1 MANLIGAYIEI
12 TGRCNASCPYCY
24 NRQLVPSAA
33 DLPRSLL
40 HSLFSELYKEHITA
54 IAISGGEPFLHPDI
68 GGIIQDATEKGL
80 SLMIISNGT
89 CFIEEH
95 LPLLLKYQP
104 SLQLTFD
111 GWDDE
116 SHDNTRGNGNFRL
129 LINGILKARASGYKG
144 IIRARINLH
153 KSNISHLK
161 DILCVIDTL
170 NSQSAGKFLAINDI
184 NLSIIHATENGGG
197 SFSEYVPNTV
207 FLENADLASICN
219 EWNES
224 HNLQISYDKNMDL
237 GCAYDGE
244 PDSVNCSFRIAL
256 NGSVFPCQMFTD
268 ERYSLGNLY
277 LNTLEEI
284 LRGEPLQAFIKQVR
298 SRRDNLS
305 ECQSCG
311 YQGFCHGGC
320 PANALIE
327 NGDINTVTS
336 SCHLRKAMMNKLLFG
351 MMKKNP
357 KGLVEYASQLIS

>member
-1 MANLIGAYIEI
+1 MASLIGAYIEI

-24 NRQLVPSAA
+24 NRSLVPSAT
-33 DLPRSLL
+33 DLPRGLL
-40 HSLFSELYKEHITA
+40 HSLFSELCKKHISA
-54 IAISGGEPFLHPDI
+54 VAISGGEPFLHPDI
-68 GGIIQDATEKGL
+68 SGIIQDATAEGL

-89 CFIEEH
+89 CFQEDY
-95 LPLLLKYQP
+95 LPLLLRYHP

-129 LINGILKARASGYKG
+129 LTDGILKARAAGYKG

-153 KSNISHLK
+153 KGNISRLK
-161 DILCVIDTL
+161 DILHVIDAL
-170 NSQSAGKFLAINDI
+170 NFQSSVGLFAINDI
-184 NLSIIHATENGGG
+184 NLSIVHATENGGG
-197 SFSEYVPNTV
+197 SFAEYVSNTV
-207 FLENADLASICN
+207 FLDNTDLASICN

-244 PDSVNCSFRIAL
+244 PDSIDCSFRIAL
-256 NGSVFPCQMFTD
+256 NGNVFPCQMFTD

-284 LRGEPLQAFIKQVR
+284 LHGELLQAFIKRVR
-298 SRRDNLS
+298 SRRNKLS

-327 NGDINTVTS
+327 NGDINTITR
-336 SCHLRKAMMNKLLFG
+336 SCHLRKSMMNKLLFD
-351 MMKKNP
+351 MMNKNS
-357 KGLVEYASQLIS
+357 KGLVEYASQLKC